1 MPGRSL
7 SGASFYEYKLEQVMR
22 RLAVDSYNYNWDRWG
37 CYVDFIYRGERYCF
51 EHSVKKAKERG
62 IELRSGSEAFIQLV
76 LTFEDLA
83 RILERGVYGLEKWVQ
98 GMRHQSSSAEGE
110 VPGYFKVLGF
120 EEIPSGPEEVQRRYQ
135 VMMERLPAEGTGN
148 DDLQRLKE
156 AADQALR
163 YFQETQPNLH

>member
-37 CYVDFIYRGERYCF
+37 CYVDFIYRGERYRF
-51 EHSVKKAKERG
+51 EHSVKKAGARG

-98 GMRHQSSSAEGE
+98 GMKLSEKEE
-110 VPGYFKVLGF
+110 VPAYFKVLGF
-120 EEIPSGPEEVQRRYQ
+120 EKIPSGPEEVRRRYHDLTEQ
-135 VMMERLPAEGTGN
+135 LPAEGTGN
-148 DDLQRLKE
+148 DDLHRLKE

-163 YFQETQPNLH
+163 YFRETPPNLH